1 MVVTQRG
8 FLTWAV
14 GGAFMLP
21 LAMILGAHAADDKT
35 YLMKIALA
43 TLDDALHQ
51 YAKNYAA
58 AVEKDSDGRV
68 KAEIYPTS
76 KMGSIARQAEGV
88 QLGAIQAEHKAA
100 RTNSISCCCTAY
112 SGGPILLSGLA
123 RSSLLVVV
131 CNVQRGT
138 HLNSS

>member
-14 GGAFMLP
+14 AGGFMLP
-21 LAMILGAHAADDKT
+21 LAMILGAHAADDKP

-58 AVEKDSDGRV
+58 AVENGSGGRIKV
-68 KAEIYPTS
+68 EIYPAS
-76 KMGSIARQAEGV
+76 QLGSIARQTEGV
-88 QLGAIQAEHKAA
+88 QFGAIQCQIVPPEFLAGVDERFEVLAA
-100 RTNSISCCCTAY
+100 
-112 SGGPILLSGLA
+112 PGLVT
-123 RSSLLVVV
+123 SM
-131 CNVQRGT
+131 
-138 HLNSS
+138 